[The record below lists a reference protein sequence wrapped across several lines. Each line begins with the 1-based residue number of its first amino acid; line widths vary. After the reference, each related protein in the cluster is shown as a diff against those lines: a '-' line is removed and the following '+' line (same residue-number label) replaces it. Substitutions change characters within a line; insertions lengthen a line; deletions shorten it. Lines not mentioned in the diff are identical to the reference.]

1 MRIDLGRKK
10 ILIVDDFADMRST
23 LKRMLQSLNAKD
35 IDAAGHGKDAVAAM
49 ARKSY
54 DIILCDY
61 NLGEGKDGQQV
72 LEEVKHKGLVG
83 AATIFIMITAENT
96 MEMVMGA
103 VEYRPDDYLT
113 KPFNKDLLGGRL
125 EKLIAKKSDLAE
137 IERATHR
144 KEFSRAIQL
153 CDERIA
159 AKPRNLAELLRIKGD
174 LCMEA
179 GNFDEAAKV
188 YEKVLALRSIPWAM
202 LGLGKVRFHT
212 GNFMEA
218 RDIFQEI
225 TREHRTYV
233 EAYDWLAKTLT
244 ELEDFAEAQMVL
256 TNAVEL
262 SPKAILRQKALGEVA
277 SKNEDFEVAERAYRK
292 TVRLGRES
300 VYKSATDY
308 TRLAGTLSHTGSGQ
322 EALKVLHSVR
332 KEFAGDKEAAL
343 HAAMAEGAV
352 FKGMGRES
360 EAYKAFEEASKL
372 YEGVASKVDSD
383 VTLELARVSFLVG
396 ENDKGLEL
404 MQEVVRNHHEDDKI
418 LRQAQAAFEA
428 VGMADEGRQLIS
440 DTKAEVVTL
449 NNQGVQLVKEGK
461 LEEAIQFFEDAV
473 KAMSGNKTVNLN
485 AAQVMLMSMQ
495 RSGKNDRYLYQV
507 RQYLDRVR
515 RVDATNATYR
525 KLSQIYEKMVADDS
539 SQG

>member
-113 KPFNKDLLGGRL
+113 KPFNKDLLGSRL

-179 GNFDEAAKV
+179 GNLDEAAKV

-300 VYKSATDY
+300 VYKSATGY

-322 EALKVLHSVR
+322 EALRCSTR
-332 KEFAGDKEAAL
+332 CARSSPATRRRRSTRPWPRGRCSRGWAA
-343 HAAMAEGAV
+343 
-352 FKGMGRES
+352 
-360 EAYKAFEEASKL
+360 KARPTRPSRRRASSMR
-372 YEGVASKVDSD
+372 ASPPRWIP
-383 VTLELARVSFLVG
+383 T
-396 ENDKGLEL
+396 
-404 MQEVVRNHHEDDKI
+404 
-418 LRQAQAAFEA
+418 
-428 VGMADEGRQLIS
+428 
-440 DTKAEVVTL
+440 
-449 NNQGVQLVKEGK
+449 
-461 LEEAIQFFEDAV
+461 
-473 KAMSGNKTVNLN
+473 
-485 AAQVMLMSMQ
+485 
-495 RSGKNDRYLYQV
+495 
-507 RQYLDRVR
+507 
-515 RVDATNATYR
+515 
-525 KLSQIYEKMVADDS
+525 
-539 SQG
+539 